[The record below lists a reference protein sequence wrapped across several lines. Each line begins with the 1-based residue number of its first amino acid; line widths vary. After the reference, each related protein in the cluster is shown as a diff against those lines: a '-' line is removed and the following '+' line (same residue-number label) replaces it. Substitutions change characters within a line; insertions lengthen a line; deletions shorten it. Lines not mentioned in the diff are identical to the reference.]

1 MFYKSK
7 TCNYHSLFLTIA
19 LIIIAFV
26 ENGVGTIAI
35 FLSNILLLMN
45 YEGSAE
51 NFSYRF
57 FFSIFILVPSVTA
70 NIEMTPAH
78 DWITHGR

>member
-7 TCNYHSLFLTIA
+7 TCNYQTLLLLIA
-19 LIIIAFV
+19 LIIIAVV
-26 ENGVGTIAI
+26 ENGVGTITI

-51 NFSYRF
+51 KFSYRIF
-57 FFSIFILVPSVTA
+57 FFQFLFRYRRLPLSL
-70 NIEMTPAH
+70 
-78 DWITHGR
+78 R

>member
-7 TCNYHSLFLTIA
+7 TCNYQTQLFTIV
-19 LIIIAFV
+19 IIIAVV

-35 FLSNILLLMN
+35 VLISNISLLMN

-51 NFSYRF
+51 KFSYRF
-57 FFSIFILVPSVTA
+57 FFNFHFGTV
-70 NIEMTPAH
+70 
-78 DWITHGR
+78 GYR

>member
-7 TCNYHSLFLTIA
+7 TYDYQTLLLTIA
-19 LIIIAFV
+19 LIIIAVV
-26 ENGVGTIAI
+26 ENGVGTITI

-51 NFSYRF
+51 KFSYTIS
-57 FFSIFILVPSVTA
+57 FSIFILVPSVTA
-70 NIEMTPAH
+70 NIKMTPAY
-78 DWITHGR
+78 DWITQGR

>member
-1 MFYKSK
+1 MFYKSR
-7 TCNYHSLFLTIA
+7 TCNYQTQLFTTV
-19 LIIIAFV
+19 LIIIAVV

-51 NFSYRF
+51 KFSYRF
-57 FFSIFILVPSVTA
+57 FFSIFILVPLVTA
-70 NIEMTPAH
+70 NIEMTPAC
-78 DWITHGR
+78 DIGLRR

>member
-7 TCNYHSLFLTIA
+7 TCNYQTQLFTIV
-19 LIIIAFV
+19 LIIIAVV

-45 YEGSAE
+45 YEGRAE
-51 NFSYRF
+51 KFSYRF
-57 FFSIFILVPSVTA
+57 FFFNFHFGTV
-70 NIEMTPAH
+70 
-78 DWITHGR
+78 GYR

>member
-1 MFYKSK
+1 MYYQ
-7 TCNYHSLFLTIA
+7 TLLLLIA
-19 LIIIAFV
+19 LIIIAVV

-51 NFSYRF
+51 KFSYRIF
-57 FFSIFILVPSVTA
+57 FQFLFRYRRLPLTL
-70 NIEMTPAH
+70 
-78 DWITHGR
+78 R

>member
-7 TCNYHSLFLTIA
+7 TCNCQTQLFTIV
-19 LIIIAFV
+19 LIIIAVV
-26 ENGVGTIAI
+26 ENGAGTIAI

-51 NFSYRF
+51 KFSYIFFF
-57 FFSIFILVPSVTA
+57 FFSFHFGTV
-70 NIEMTPAH
+70 
-78 DWITHGR
+78 GYR

>member
-7 TCNYHSLFLTIA
+7 TCNYQTHLFTIV
-19 LIIIAFV
+19 LIIMAVV

-51 NFSYRF
+51 KFSYRF
-57 FFSIFILVPSVTA
+57 FFQFSFWYRRLPLTL
-70 NIEMTPAH
+70 
-78 DWITHGR
+78 R

>member
-7 TCNYHSLFLTIA
+7 TCHYQTHLFKIV
-19 LIIIAFV
+19 LIIAVV
-26 ENGVGTIAI
+26 ENGVGTNAI

-51 NFSYRF
+51 KFITNF
-57 FFSIFILVPSVTA
+57 FFFFQFSFWYRRLPLTL
-70 NIEMTPAH
+70 
-78 DWITHGR
+78 R

>member
-7 TCNYHSLFLTIA
+7 TCNYQTQLLTIA
-19 LIIIAFV
+19 LIIIAVV

-51 NFSYRF
+51 KFSYRF
-57 FFSIFILVPSVTA
+57 FFNFYFGTVSF
-70 NIEMTPAH
+70 
-78 DWITHGR
+78 R

>member
-7 TCNYHSLFLTIA
+7 TFNYQILLLTIA
-19 LIIIAFV
+19 LIIIAVV

-35 FLSNILLLMN
+35 FLSNISLLMN

-51 NFSYRF
+51 KFSYRIFLF
-57 FFSIFILVPSVTA
+57 FNFYFGTV
-70 NIEMTPAH
+70 
-78 DWITHGR
+78 GYR

>member
-7 TCNYHSLFLTIA
+7 TCNYQTHLFTIV
-19 LIIIAFV
+19 LIIITVV

-45 YEGSAE
+45 YERSAE
-51 NFSYRF
+51 KFSYRIF
-57 FFSIFILVPSVTA
+57 FFFFNFYLGTV
-70 NIEMTPAH
+70 
-78 DWITHGR
+78 GYR

>member
-7 TCNYHSLFLTIA
+7 TCNYQTQLFTIV
-19 LIIIAFV
+19 LIIITVV

-45 YEGSAE
+45 SEGSAE
-51 NFSYRF
+51 KFSCRF
-57 FFSIFILVPSVTA
+57 FLYFYFGTV
-70 NIEMTPAH
+70 
-78 DWITHGR
+78 GYG

>member
-7 TCNYHSLFLTIA
+7 TCNYQTQLSTIV
-19 LIIIAFV
+19 LIKIAVV

-51 NFSYRF
+51 EFSYRF
-57 FFSIFILVPSVTA
+57 FFFQFSFWYRRLPLTL
-70 NIEMTPAH
+70 
-78 DWITHGR
+78 R

>member
-7 TCNYHSLFLTIA
+7 TCNYQTHLFTIV
-19 LIIIAFV
+19 LIIIAVV
-26 ENGVGTIAI
+26 ENGVGTMAI

-51 NFSYRF
+51 KLVTEFVFQFSFWYRR
-57 FFSIFILVPSVTA
+57 LPLTL
-70 NIEMTPAH
+70 
-78 DWITHGR
+78 R

>member
-7 TCNYHSLFLTIA
+7 TCNYQTQLFTIV
-19 LIIIAFV
+19 LIIITAV

-45 YEGSAE
+45 YEGSDE
-51 NFSYRF
+51 KFSYRF
-57 FFSIFILVPSVTA
+57 FFIFILVPSVTS
-70 NIEMTPAH
+70 NIEMTPAYH
-78 DWITHGR
+78 WFTHGR